1 MLQAVRDQMEQ
12 MQDKDRHMVTESSN
26 RKALLRE
33 VESLVV
39 SEKNVIKW
47 MCWEK
52 DGTLWFHTTFLFC
65 LLSPK
70 LVNPNF

>member
-39 SEKNVIKW
+39 SEKNVIK
-47 MCWEK
+47 
-52 DGTLWFHTTFLFC
+52 
-65 LLSPK
+65 
-70 LVNPNF
+70 